1 MSDQPHE
8 PEQLLETLLSDDEP
22 QDAGREPA
30 APEEDED
37 VDLLIDELEAMFAEA
52 KRVPFGRKLM
62 IDEAQA
68 LELVD
73 RFRSAIPAEV
83 RQAHRILDEQERIV
97 EAARD
102 QARRILHDRGLLAEL
117 EAERER
123 VLAQAERDAERM
135 RTEADAYVRGVLSGL
150 AERLSK
156 LQASVNNGLEALSS
170 SQSSS

>member
-8 PEQLLETLLSDDEP
+8 SEQLLETLLSDDEP
-22 QDAGREPA
+22 QDPGREPP
-30 APEEDED
+30 PEEDED

>member
-22 QDAGREPA
+22 QETGREPA
-30 APEEDED
+30 PPEEDED